1 MSKEVFTRIIACQI
15 AKKAW
20 NKLKVEFH
28 GDKKKFRKMQILN
41 FRRQFKALKMKET
54 KILKDF

>member
-1 MSKEVFTRIIACQI
+1 MACQI

-41 FRRQFKALKMKET
+41 FKRQFKPLKMKET
-54 KILKDF
+54 EIVKDF